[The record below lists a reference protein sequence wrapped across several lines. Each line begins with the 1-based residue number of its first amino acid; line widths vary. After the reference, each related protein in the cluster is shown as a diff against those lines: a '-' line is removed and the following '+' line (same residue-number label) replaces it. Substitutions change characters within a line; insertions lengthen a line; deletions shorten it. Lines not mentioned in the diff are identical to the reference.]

1 MSHVVERMGV
11 KKHQDFTDTKSTKGV
26 APFAFNR
33 PEALNALRP
42 QALFEPPGASLD
54 RRAPDLGNSPRVP

>member
-1 MSHVVERMGV
+1 MSHVVERMEV
-11 KKHQDFTDTKSTKGV
+11 KKHQ
-26 APFAFNR
+26 AFNR